1 MTPGQRHAYH
11 LAELTMPD
19 DTPTSELLP
28 LTPSDL
34 DLRVE
39 SIREGGLG
47 DQSTVR
53 LPVTPA
59 QQEFQRWISEPDER
73 DDSEPPLWPLLLT
86 LTLIG
91 MAIGAGIVQAAHLV
105 FR

>member
-1 MTPGQRHAYH
+1 
-11 LAELTMPD
+11 MPD

-53 LPVTPA
+53 MAVPDDHVEYTPRA
-59 QQEFQRWISEPDER
+59 IATDER
-73 DDSEPPLWPLLLT
+73 DDSEPPLWPLLLG

-91 MAIGAGIVQAAHLV
+91 MAVGALIVWV
-105 FR
+105 VK